1 MARRAKTTGVQ
12 KEKRDQ
18 WDRRDPLNDRRQGS
32 RRQRDQRK
40 GERRAAGRRAD
51 FCPTCSGEL
60 TPTAYCPSCKV
71 RVVKIRVLV
80 GR

>member
-1 MARRAKTTGVQ
+1 MAGYTRTMGTAD
-12 KEKRDQ
+12 EKRER
-18 WDRRDPLNDRRQGS
+18 WDRRDPLNDPRRGD
-32 RRQRDQRK
+32 RRQRKKRH
-40 GERRAAGRRAD
+40 GERRVAGRRSD

-71 RVVKIRVLV
+71 RVVKIRSLV